1 MLIDS
6 YCCRLVLIDGHKL
19 ATLWPNLENAPGT
32 LHWWSAT
39 TSSDVLLLLFV
50 IVIAWIALYTVL
62 RWIALFVQLLHCVT
76 IAPHRDLLPFLHN
89 SSILCVAMFLEICD
103 NCTWFINHKFT
114 FGVYLNSVSNV
125 PNLGTLTIWYPGCS
139 GGHLQEIWDL
149 KEAILA
155 GDRRERMQDAV
166 SPKLVAWPSHPSS
179 PHTPSRH
186 TLWRPSPYTH
196 KRRCDWFCTN
206 LRIGNRDV
214 LVSSHKY
221 CHVDAGSAC
230 TAAKTNQENIFSAK
244 KSVI

>member
-1 MLIDS
+1 M
-6 YCCRLVLIDGHKL
+6 
-19 ATLWPNLENAPGT
+19 
-32 LHWWSAT
+32 
-39 TSSDVLLLLFV
+39 
-50 IVIAWIALYTVL
+50 
-62 RWIALFVQLLHCVT
+62 
-76 IAPHRDLLPFLHN
+76 
-89 SSILCVAMFLEICD
+89 
-103 NCTWFINHKFT
+103 
-114 FGVYLNSVSNV
+114 SNV
-125 PNLGTLTIWYPGCS
+125 PNLGTLTIWSPGCS

-214 LVSSHKY
+214 LDLKRRLSTRQGRGSQTKQPVSHLISIVTLMQEAHT
-221 CHVDAGSAC
+221 HC
-230 TAAKTNQENIFSAK
+230 TAAKTNTENIFLAK
-244 KSVI
+244 NIRYEPVEDVQ